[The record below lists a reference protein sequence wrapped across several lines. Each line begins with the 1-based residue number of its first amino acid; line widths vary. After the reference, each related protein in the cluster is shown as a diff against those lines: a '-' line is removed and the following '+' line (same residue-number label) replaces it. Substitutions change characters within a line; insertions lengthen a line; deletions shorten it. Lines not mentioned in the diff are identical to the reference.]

1 HQRKT
6 LDCSLTIRFANLPNN
21 AHLELIESAEGRHHS
36 VKKCVVALQLENGE
50 RLVHEF
56 NSDNTLFNILMH
68 WKSQS
73 ESLTFDDTLDG
84 V

>member
-1 HQRKT
+1 M
-6 LDCSLTIRFANLPNN
+6 LPVCDRLGKIWGNTVFLLN
-21 AHLELIESAEGRHHS
+21 FFKILIIL

-68 WKSQS
+68 WNSQS
-73 ESLTFDDTLDG
+73 ERYT
-84 V
+84 VC